1 MQLPDQITPCRHAGH
16 AALRLATCHGTA
28 ILALQGAH
36 LLSWLPAGQRE
47 VFWLSPASLPEP
59 APIRG
64 GVPVC
69 WPWFAKQGMPDSA
82 PQHGPARTVPW
93 EISAI
98 HASSDDE
105 ISLSLAPEKTLLPG
119 LQLSLRITLGPTLS
133 QTLHTRNLGSAT
145 FPLTQAL
152 HSYFAVADAT
162 RIDIDGLLNLSY
174 QDKLRAM
181 APNIQR
187 VPFALDQACDRIY
200 HHPGAARQAR
210 YTLNDPVWQ
219 RRIVIETQGSES
231 VVVWNPGR
239 EGAARMAD
247 LLDDG
252 WQDFFCIEAAN
263 AGPDVIALAP
273 GAEHWLAQRLSLE
286 EASSPVATVTGRYF

>member
-1 MQLPDQITPCRHAGH
+1 MQLPPQITPCQHAGH
-16 AALRLATCHGTA
+16 AALRLATRHGTA
-28 ILALQGAH
+28 ILALHGAH

-119 LQLSLRITLGPTLS
+119 LQLSL
-133 QTLHTRNLGSAT
+133 
-145 FPLTQAL
+145 
-152 HSYFAVADAT
+152 
-162 RIDIDGLLNLSY
+162 
-174 QDKLRAM
+174 
-181 APNIQR
+181 
-187 VPFALDQACDRIY
+187 
-200 HHPGAARQAR
+200 
-210 YTLNDPVWQ
+210 
-219 RRIVIETQGSES
+219 
-231 VVVWNPGR
+231 
-239 EGAARMAD
+239 
-247 LLDDG
+247 
-252 WQDFFCIEAAN
+252 
-263 AGPDVIALAP
+263 
-273 GAEHWLAQRLSLE
+273 
-286 EASSPVATVTGRYF
+286 